1 MEKINLS
8 TEELKKFFEKY
19 TFLEL
24 MNYKGL
30 FEYALDYD
38 LDEAIELLDQEA
50 DRKMYDQ
57 DAQNF
62 NRSYKLKQLSDEELQ
77 FVSDI
82 AESADTCFSNVE
94 NMNFEN
100 ERRVTC
106 RLLDIIE
113 QEKDRRASL
122 METELMTLFRK
133 YDICDLLQI
142 KKILDPVYGIDIKLI
157 ENAFNKVV
165 EEKYGV
171 CANEFAVPVTPQ
183 FYTLH
188 HVMAKNQMLTNKE
201 LEFLKKLVKSHFDGM
216 LASGEECSAADSYY
230 EYLEGIL
237 NSIDTE
243 LERRNEKG
251 TTKIKEA

>member
-57 DAQNF
+57 
-62 NRSYKLKQLSDEELQ
+62 ELQ

-94 NMNFEN
+94 NMDFEN

-113 QEKDRRASL
+113 KEKDRRASL

-171 CANEFAVPVTPQ
+171 CANEFTVPVTPQ

-188 HVMAKNQMLTNKE
+188 HVTAKNQMLTNKE

-237 NSIDTE
+237 NSIGTE